1 MAYEGVQTRH
11 RSLEEQVQQLRENH
25 QQTTEE
31 LRQAL
36 TAQNQAL
43 TEAITNAI
51 TDLSGSNTH
60 VPYVAIISSFD
71 GTNPLDWLFQAEK
84 YFSFWDIAEE
94 QRIDI
99 ASFYMVG
106 QALSW
111 FQWMHKNQQLSSWR
125 AFTIALEQRFGPST
139 YVNHRAALFKLT
151 QRTTVA
157 AYQSEFETL
166 SNRVTNLPPEALLDC
181 FISGLK
187 SSIQSELAILKPTTL
202 SDAIAL
208 AKLVED
214 KFQGMRPLNPKPLA
228 WKPPS
233 TNQENHLVP
242 RNQHQPPLLPLPAPA
257 NQKTSLP
264 IKRLTAA
271 EIQAR
276 RAQGLCYN
284 YDERY
289 RPGHRCRTKPFL
301 LLLADDS
308 TDAIEEGGDA
318 ETVVETCEH
327 TLNEITTEPEPEI
340 SLHALEGITGPRT
353 FRLHASI
360 NRQPF
365 TTLIDTGSSHN
376 YLQPRLA
383 NFLHLPIDRT
393 TQFPVVVGNGEK
405 IHSEGT
411 CPHVKF
417 EMQGAEFEADFH
429 VLEFAGADAILGIQ
443 WLEGLG
449 KVVTDHK
456 DLTMEFEHKG
466 KPVKL
471 IGRHTPTVLPIT
483 CHQLM
488 RLQQIDAM
496 AQCFLLAPH
505 PTNLNQLPPETPP
518 HPQIQHLLNQ
528 YSEVFSTPKGLP
540 PDRILNHKN
549 YPFTSVKPGK
559 CQTVPLPPFS
569 EE

>member
-1 MAYEGVQTRH
+1 MEPTPWTGC
-11 RSLEEQVQQLRENH
+11 SK
-25 QQTTEE
+25 
-31 LRQAL
+31 
-36 TAQNQAL
+36 
-43 TEAITNAI
+43 
-51 TDLSGSNTH
+51 
-60 VPYVAIISSFD
+60 
-71 GTNPLDWLFQAEK
+71 AEK

-208 AKLVED
+208 AKLVEE
-214 KFQGMRPLNPKPLA
+214 KFQGMRPLNPKPSLGSHLA
-228 WKPPS
+228 WAS
-233 TNQENHLVP
+233 V
-242 RNQHQPPLLPLPAPA
+242 
-257 NQKTSLP
+257 S
-264 IKRLTAA
+264 
-271 EIQAR
+271 
-276 RAQGLCYN
+276 Y
-284 YDERY
+284 
-289 RPGHRCRTKPFL
+289 KPFL
-301 LLLADDS
+301 LLLADDP

-456 DLTMEFEHKG
+456 DLTMEFEHKDETPIEALDKALLNRETLLAQLKMNLQRAQERMREQTNRHRRDKEFQVGDSVYVKLKPYRQGSVALRRSHKLAKRYYGPYPIIARVG
-466 KPVKL
+466 KVAYRLLLPSDARIHPVFHVSLLKFCPNPTVATPTHPPATADQFPSPLRILDKRSVKENKKQVRQVLVQWVGTEPAEATWEYWAPFHASFPNIGLEDKATLDGVSNDTLAHADNEGHPTRNRRQTILPVKL
-471 IGRHTPTVLPIT
+471 RDYI
-483 CHQLM
+483 C
-488 RLQQIDAM
+488 
-496 AQCFLLAPH
+496 
-505 PTNLNQLPPETPP
+505 E
-518 HPQIQHLLNQ
+518 
-528 YSEVFSTPKGLP
+528 
-540 PDRILNHKN
+540 
-549 YPFTSVKPGK
+549 
-559 CQTVPLPPFS
+559 
-569 EE
+569 

>member
-1 MAYEGVQTRH
+1 
-11 RSLEEQVQQLRENH
+11 
-25 QQTTEE
+25 
-31 LRQAL
+31 
-36 TAQNQAL
+36 
-43 TEAITNAI
+43 
-51 TDLSGSNTH
+51 
-60 VPYVAIISSFD
+60 
-71 GTNPLDWLFQAEK
+71 
-84 YFSFWDIAEE
+84 
-94 QRIDI
+94 
-99 ASFYMVG
+99 MVG

-139 YVNHRAALFKLT
+139 YVNHRATLFKLT

-214 KFQGMRPLNPKPLA
+214 K
-228 WKPPS
+228 
-233 TNQENHLVP
+233 
-242 RNQHQPPLLPLPAPA
+242 
-257 NQKTSLP
+257 
-264 IKRLTAA
+264 
-271 EIQAR
+271 
-276 RAQGLCYN
+276 
-284 YDERY
+284 Y

-301 LLLADDS
+301 LLLADDP
-308 TDAIEEGGDA
+308 TDAIEERGDA

-327 TLNEITTEPEPEI
+327 TQNEITTEPEPEI
-340 SLHALEGITGPRT
+340 SLHALEGLRD
-353 FRLHASI
+353 R
-360 NRQPF
+360 
-365 TTLIDTGSSHN
+365 
-376 YLQPRLA
+376 PRLA
-383 NFLHLPIDRT
+383 NFLYLPIDRT
-393 TQFPVVVGNGEK
+393 TQFPVAVGNGEK

-429 VLEFAGADAILGIQ
+429 VLEFAGADVILGIQ

-505 PTNLNQLPPETPP
+505 RTNLNQLPLHQKPRP
-518 HPQIQHLLNQ
+518 I
-528 YSEVFSTPKGLP
+528 
-540 PDRILNHKN
+540 HKSN
-549 YPFTSVKPGK
+549 TY
-559 CQTVPLPPFS
+559 
-569 EE
+569 